1 VNGFS
6 PSSHGSRSCSR
17 SFAPKYVRTYAGG
30 SLKRSSAT
38 FLQAATTDNNDN
50 DSNDGSTDDANEP
63 VWNPSARKTLAAL
76 ATIGA
81 AETAFLTGV
90 KTLGGEGAINSIC
103 SVSGNALGG
112 CSDVLS
118 SPYANI
124 AGIPLTAFGF
134 AAYTTVAILSIL
146 PLLNK
151 EQNVSNT
158 ANGGGDDSFNR
169 LALLTISTGMA
180 TFSAFL
186 MSLLLFVLKEI
197 CPYCILSAVLSLGLG
212 TVTWF
217 GGAASNQTKRAAIAG
232 LSSVMITTL
241 AMFGLV
247 FTAEANYDASSS
259 SSSTTALLAQS
270 ETPPELTTQSPP
282 AITQDSSDRAM
293 ILAKDLNALDAK
305 MFGAFWCS
313 HCYEQKQTLGKQA
326 MAKIPYIECDKD
338 GKNSQRGFCKEK
350 KIPGYPTWEIAGT
363 LHPGEQTLDEL
374 EQIVNDLLESA
385 SKK

>member
-1 VNGFS
+1 
-6 PSSHGSRSCSR
+6 
-17 SFAPKYVRTYAGG
+17 
-30 SLKRSSAT
+30 
-38 FLQAATTDNNDN
+38 
-50 DSNDGSTDDANEP
+50 
-63 VWNPSARKTLAAL
+63 
-76 ATIGA
+76 
-81 AETAFLTGV
+81 
-90 KTLGGEGAINSIC
+90 
-103 SVSGNALGG
+103 
-112 CSDVLS
+112 
-118 SPYANI
+118 
-124 AGIPLTAFGF
+124 
-134 AAYTTVAILSIL
+134 
-146 PLLNK
+146 
-151 EQNVSNT
+151 
-158 ANGGGDDSFNR
+158 
-169 LALLTISTGMA
+169 MA

-186 MSLLLFVLKEI
+186 MSLLLLVLKEM

-241 AMFGLV
+241 TMFGLV

-259 SSSTTALLAQS
+259 SSGSTTALLAQG
-270 ETPPELTTQSPP
+270 ETPPELTNQSPP

-305 MFGAFWCS
+305 FFGAFWCS

-374 EQIVNDLLESA
+374 EQIVKDLLESA